1 MCNLSDLIE
10 ERGIQKGRME
20 ALKEFRNEEVKAFV
34 NIVKTF
40 IPDEELLYQTLIQH
54 EIYKDIPK
62 EVVSKYFHT

>member
-20 ALKEFRNEEVKAFV
+20 ALKEFRNEEVKALV

-62 EVVSKYFHT
+62 EVVSKYFHA

>member
-62 EVVSKYFHT
+62 EVVSKYFHA

>member
-40 IPDEELLYQTLIQH
+40 IPDEELLYQTLIQQ
-54 EIYKDIPK
+54 
-62 EVVSKYFHT
+62 SL

>member
-40 IPDEELLYQTLIQH
+40 IPDEELLYQTLIQY

-62 EVVSKYFHT
+62 EVVSKYFHA